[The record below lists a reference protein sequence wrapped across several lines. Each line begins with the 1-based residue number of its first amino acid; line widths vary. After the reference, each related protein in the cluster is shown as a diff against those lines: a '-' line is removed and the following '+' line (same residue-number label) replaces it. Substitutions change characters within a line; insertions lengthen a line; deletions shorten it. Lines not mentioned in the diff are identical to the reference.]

1 MEETQK
7 IDKRTKEYKT
17 KTINNIEYETTDTT
31 PYQALKNAGIPIKM
45 SMFKTAVKFLNEAPQ
60 TEFHAPETKARMD
73 KTATMWYTPHGLL
86 CEKKGQTMIVPLATV
101 GYSLPL

>member
-7 IDKRTKEYKT
+7 IDKRTKEYKSSNL
-17 KTINNIEYETTDTT
+17 IGEPIHIPGSYET
-31 PYQALKNAGIPIKM
+31 LKNAGIPIKM
-45 SMFKTAVKFLNEAPQ
+45 AMFKTAVKFLNEAPQ
-60 TEFHAPETKARMD
+60 TEFHDPSTKARMD
-73 KTATMWYTPHGLL
+73 KSATMWYTPHGLI